1 MKASK
6 EIKKDEIKSNSED
19 VSKDIANID
28 HTNNKKLK
36 KINLQYYQ
44 IKIQV
49 NWN

>member
-36 KINLQYYQ
+36 KN
-44 IKIQV
+44 KIC
-49 NWN
+49 NTIR